1 MDLIT
6 SNLGDEIKRILNDN
20 EIIKMSVV
28 IAFITKEG
36 AKKFL
41 EWVEMCHEKK
51 SIRIILSTY
60 LDFTSPNAI
69 KILNNSKNISVR
81 VFPMEKGNLHA
92 KAYIFESNKEA
103 NIIVGSSNLT
113 KNALEKNVEWNIKRN
128 EDLNSKLFIDIKK
141 EFEKLW
147 SSSIEINDK
156 WIRDY
161 ND

>member
-60 LDFTSPNAI
+60 LDCTSPNAI
-69 KILNNSKNISVR
+69 KIST
-81 VFPMEKGNLHA
+81 
-92 KAYIFESNKEA
+92 
-103 NIIVGSSNLT
+103 IVGVLPDFSGT
-113 KNALEKNVEWNIKRN
+113 PTHVPVMVDRR
-128 EDLNSKLFIDIKK
+128 FVP
-141 EFEKLW
+141 
-147 SSSIEINDK
+147 
-156 WIRDY
+156 
-161 ND
+161 